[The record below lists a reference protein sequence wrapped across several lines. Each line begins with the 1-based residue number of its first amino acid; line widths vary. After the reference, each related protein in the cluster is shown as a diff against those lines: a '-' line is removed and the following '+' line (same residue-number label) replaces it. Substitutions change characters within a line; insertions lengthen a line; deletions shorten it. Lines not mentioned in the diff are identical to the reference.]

1 MTFPIPNSFIRS
13 HTHAYFFHTPE
24 LIWFYGFTLTFVD
37 FVMALL
43 CKLPNCRPAIQHK
56 TFRVKVKFK
65 WKNSCQLYALF
76 QIKHFPL
83 FILQTRLLSCVSA
96 CCVACLLWIWLG
108 VAAALSD
115 WLTFYEEHFFHFIIF
130 LSFRSA
136 TFIFKKFSTSRHFA
150 HRPTH
155 TYIYHIYLYMYRK
168 TFDFLGT
175 KAIKVFIVY
184 RQNAVK
190 WNVFF

>member
-1 MTFPIPNSFIRS
+1 MHTFFIPLNLFGFMGSLWRSSTSLWLCCASYPIAGQRFSTKLFALKLNLSEKILANFMHCFRLSIFHFS
-13 HTHAYFFHTPE
+13 YFKH
-24 LIWFYGFTLTFVD
+24 V
-37 FVMALL
+37 
-43 CKLPNCRPAIQHK
+43 C
-56 TFRVKVKFK
+56 FRVWARV
-65 WKNSCQLYALF
+65 
-76 QIKHFPL
+76 
-83 FILQTRLLSCVSA
+83 V
-96 CCVACLLWIWLG
+96 WLVCFG
-108 VAAALSD
+108 YDLAAALSD

-150 HRPTH
+150 HGPTH